1 MNGCGYFVLRK
12 LVSMS
17 SMKIQ
22 EQDGANSVPIAF
34 LDIYLTKIFIR
45 LKVVVLRTN
54 SAVKRISSTGTL
66 QMLVS

>member
-1 MNGCGYFVLRK
+1 MNGCDYFVLRK

-34 LDIYLTKIFIR
+34 LDIYLTKIFH
-45 LKVVVLRTN
+45 
-54 SAVKRISSTGTL
+54 
-66 QMLVS
+66 